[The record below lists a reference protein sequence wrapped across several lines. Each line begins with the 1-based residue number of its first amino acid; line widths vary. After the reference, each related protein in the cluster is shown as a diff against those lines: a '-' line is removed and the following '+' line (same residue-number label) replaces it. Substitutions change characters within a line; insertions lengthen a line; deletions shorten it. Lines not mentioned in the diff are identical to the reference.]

1 MILRLVRIGI
11 PAAIAAAGLVFL
23 IAGEGEND
31 QGAGIAL
38 IGVALVVMLLNLA
51 LRLGVSSERDRD
63 AEEAAR
69 EHFDRTGRWPD
80 EEP

>member
-1 MILRLVRIGI
+1 MILRLVRIGL
-11 PAAIAAAGLVFL
+11 PAAIAAAGVVFL

-31 QGAGIAL
+31 QGAGVAL

-51 LRLGVSSERDRD
+51 LRLGVASNLDRDR
-63 AEEAAR
+63 EEAAR

-80 EEP
+80 DE

>member
-1 MILRLVRIGI
+1 MILRLVRIGL
-11 PAAIAAAGLVFL
+11 PAAIAAAGVVFL

-31 QGAGIAL
+31 QGAGVAL

-51 LRLGVSSERDRD
+51 LRLGVASNLDRER
-63 AEEAAR
+63 EEAAR

-80 EEP
+80 DE

>member
-11 PAAIAAAGLVFL
+11 PAAIAAAGVVFL

-38 IGVALVVMLLNLA
+38 IGVALVVLLLNLA
-51 LRLGVSSERDRD
+51 LRLGVASTRDRE

-80 EEP
+80 E